1 MDRWTMAR
9 VFQFPAQENI
19 SVAVQRSS
27 ARSQRPR
34 WGSVAAGGFCPAG
47 GRWGRSTGD
56 GEEGL
61 SCPGDASVRLVP
73 LLGVESN
80 VSSEPSQ
87 VIAERAGESS
97 V

>member
-1 MDRWTMAR
+1 MFSS
-9 VFQFPAQENI
+9 FQLRKTSVLLSREAQHAH
-19 SVAVQRSS
+19 SVHTG
-27 ARSQRPR
+27 
-34 WGSVAAGGFCPAG
+34 GSVAAGGFCPAG

-56 GEEGL
+56 GEQGL
-61 SCPGDASVRLVP
+61 SCPGNASVRLVP

-87 VIAERAGESS
+87 VIVERAGESS